1 MPPLPLPGPP
11 QDFVLFN
18 RPLNVR
24 SAAGILM
31 TMGGVFWYTHL
42 KLDKARREQE
52 AAATDDTLVQPAPK
66 SGSRSPTA
74 TEGDDEKVAL
84 AKV

>member
-1 MPPLPLPGPP
+1 M
-11 QDFVLFN
+11 LFN

-31 TMGGVFWYTHL
+31 TMSGVFWYTHL

-52 AAATDDTLVQPAPK
+52 AAATTVTSVQLAPM
-66 SGSRSPTA
+66 SGARSPTGNDGGGLD
-74 TEGDDEKVAL
+74 EEKVAL
-84 AKV
+84 AKA